1 MIHSLEVRVP
11 FLNHPF
17 AEFAMKLPDKMKV
30 NGTTRKYLLKRIMM
44 GILPKEILERP
55 KKGFSIPMD
64 LWLWEKGKWR
74 DMIYDTIFS
83 QRTREREQFD
93 MKILERLQ
101 HEHERLENFH
111 GYKLWTIFI
120 FEMWQRAFLD

>member
-1 MIHSLEVRVP
+1 MVASQNDTRLSALNRSLLEDLRIYLPSDILLKSDRVSMIHSLEVRVP

-64 LWLWEKGKWR
+64 LWVWEKGKWR
-74 DMIYDTIFS
+74 DMI
-83 QRTREREQFD
+83 
-93 MKILERLQ
+93 
-101 HEHERLENFH
+101 
-111 GYKLWTIFI
+111 
-120 FEMWQRAFLD
+120 